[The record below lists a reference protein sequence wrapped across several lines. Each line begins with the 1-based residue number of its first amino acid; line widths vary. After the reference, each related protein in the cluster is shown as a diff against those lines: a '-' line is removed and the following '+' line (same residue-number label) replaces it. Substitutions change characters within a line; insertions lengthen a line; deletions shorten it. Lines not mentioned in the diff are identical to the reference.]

1 MKLIENNIQKIVAL
15 CKKYKVNKLFV
26 FGSILTDRFN
36 DDSDVDLVV
45 SFNKAEVSDYFDNY
59 FDFKYSLE
67 ELLGRD
73 VDLLEEQTI
82 KNPYLKKNVDAT
94 KALIY
99 GWFNK
104 ETPARYSDAIEE
116 VESFFGDKPK
126 LFEDF
131 YSNLCLRRAI
141 ERNIEIIGEAMNRIL
156 KADKNIAITN
166 SRKIVDARNYIIH
179 GYDSLSADIL
189 WSMVVNHLPRLKDE
203 VTALLANEW
212 YAYWYWFSYQDNAL
226 I

>member
-36 DDSDVDLVV
+36 DGSDVDLVV
-45 SFNKAEVSDYFDNY
+45 SFNKAEVSDYFNNY

-99 GWFNK
+99 G
-104 ETPARYSDAIEE
+104 
-116 VESFFGDKPK
+116 
-126 LFEDF
+126 
-131 YSNLCLRRAI
+131 
-141 ERNIEIIGEAMNRIL
+141 
-156 KADKNIAITN
+156 
-166 SRKIVDARNYIIH
+166 
-179 GYDSLSADIL
+179 
-189 WSMVVNHLPRLKDE
+189 
-203 VTALLANEW
+203 
-212 YAYWYWFSYQDNAL
+212 
-226 I
+226 

>member
-67 ELLGRD
+67 DLFGRE

-94 KALIY
+94 EVLIY
-99 GWFNK
+99 G
-104 ETPARYSDAIEE
+104 
-116 VESFFGDKPK
+116 
-126 LFEDF
+126 
-131 YSNLCLRRAI
+131 
-141 ERNIEIIGEAMNRIL
+141 
-156 KADKNIAITN
+156 
-166 SRKIVDARNYIIH
+166 
-179 GYDSLSADIL
+179 
-189 WSMVVNHLPRLKDE
+189 
-203 VTALLANEW
+203 
-212 YAYWYWFSYQDNAL
+212 
-226 I
+226 

>member
-1 MKLIENNIQKIVAL
+1 M
-15 CKKYKVNKLFV
+15 

-82 KNPYLKKNVDAT
+82 KNPYLKRNVDAT

-99 GWFNK
+99 GCV
-104 ETPARYSDAIEE
+104 S
-116 VESFFGDKPK
+116 
-126 LFEDF
+126 
-131 YSNLCLRRAI
+131 CL
-141 ERNIEIIGEAMNRIL
+141 
-156 KADKNIAITN
+156 
-166 SRKIVDARNYIIH
+166 
-179 GYDSLSADIL
+179 SLSPSAVR
-189 WSMVVNHLPRLKDE
+189 SNYSFQR
-203 VTALLANEW
+203 
-212 YAYWYWFSYQDNAL
+212 
-226 I
+226 